1 MSAGV
6 RGGSRRRARLS
17 AAARA
22 QDIDADVGAAAPPRP
37 KRRRTGAEAPPPL
50 QPGGG
55 AAAAAMPGGGAPQA
69 PPRCVRGEAAQARWA
84 RVCAAFPALESA
96 YFCRRST
103 AVRRAGAP
111 GRPAAEAGVAVTG
124 APAAAAAA
132 GGGTA
137 PDAPAPGAPAAQAGM
152 GEHLSSF
159 LTDLSKFALHTRL
172 KARTRAAAPPA
183 CAARLMRSVLW
194 RLAVLIGIMPCV
206 PHGPECGQNVIRSV
220 RGCTPLQAS
229 ERGARPQ
236 VTATLRFGDVL
247 QAADMVC
254 STAFDRDDD
263 FFATAGVS
271 RRIKA
276 RRRAPVAPAAGV
288 RLRVLC
294 HNRVGAQGLRF
305 DCGEGELCKLWSPEL
320 EGEAGADKV
329 SRLCRREGAG
339 RGQNSV
345 AARAGSDCGS
355 PSPRPIQA
363 RTGCRGGEGR
373 AAARA

>member
-1 MSAGV
+1 VSAGV

-55 AAAAAMPGGGAPQA
+55 EAAAAMPGGGAPQA

-137 PDAPAPGAPAAQAGM
+137 PDAPAPGAAG
-152 GEHLSSF
+152 
-159 LTDLSKFALHTRL
+159 
-172 KARTRAAAPPA
+172 
-183 CAARLMRSVLW
+183 
-194 RLAVLIGIMPCV
+194 
-206 PHGPECGQNVIRSV
+206 
-220 RGCTPLQAS
+220 
-229 ERGARPQ
+229 
-236 VTATLRFGDVL
+236 
-247 QAADMVC
+247 
-254 STAFDRDDD
+254 
-263 FFATAGVS
+263 
-271 RRIKA
+271 
-276 RRRAPVAPAAGV
+276 
-288 RLRVLC
+288 
-294 HNRVGAQGLRF
+294 
-305 DCGEGELCKLWSPEL
+305 
-320 EGEAGADKV
+320 
-329 SRLCRREGAG
+329 
-339 RGQNSV
+339 
-345 AARAGSDCGS
+345 
-355 PSPRPIQA
+355 
-363 RTGCRGGEGR
+363 
-373 AAARA
+373 AAARRGGPPE